1 MKMVFLV
8 LFSVVLVGPVQAE
21 ELIYVRGLKADVYAE
36 PSFAARQLATFAKGD
51 EMVKL
56 AGGNRWYKVRYGEVT
71 GWVAKLL
78 VSAQPARAGKGVI
91 KADTGIGASAR
102 RRASAVATAGAARGL
117 AADDRRRLSAD
128 NTTDY
133 SALSYMEGINPPEA
147 VVIEF
152 LSKGLRL

>member
-1 MKMVFLV
+1 MKAIFLV
-8 LFSVVLVGPVQAE
+8 LLFFLLAGAVQAE
-21 ELIYVRGLKADVYAE
+21 ELVYVRGLKADIYAE
-36 PSFAARQLATFAKGD
+36 PSFAAPQVATFAKGA

-56 AGGNRWYKVRYGEVT
+56 EERPRWYRVRYREVT

-78 VSAQPARAGKGVI
+78 ISTQPPAARIGAI
-91 KADTGIGASAR
+91 RADTEIGAGAR

-133 SALSYMEGINPPEA
+133 NALSYMEGIDPSEEE
-147 VVIEF
+147 VVEF
-152 LSKGLRL
+152 LRKGLKQ

>member
-8 LFSVVLVGPVQAE
+8 LFSVGLAGPVQAE
-21 ELIYVRGLKADVYAE
+21 ELLYVRSLKADLYAK

-56 AGGNRWYKVRYGEVT
+56 AGEDRWYEVRSGAVT

-78 VSAQPARAGKGVI
+78 VADQPARAGKGVI
-91 KADTGIGASAR
+91 KADSGIGTSAR

-147 VVIEF
+147 EVIEF
-152 LSKGLRL
+152 LSKGLQP